1 MPKKKPALA
10 ARAAK
15 TRVVLS
21 GVSAS
26 PGIAMGKV
34 FLMPDDRFKIE
45 TRTIAEPEVPE
56 EIKRLQNAIAKTLDD
71 LQLDGAR
78 TEKKI
83 GKDHARIFEFHRM
96 MLEDPYFLEEVF
108 TLIRNQCLN
117 ATTAFAQYLDQYA
130 DQLGKKD
137 KIFRDRVADVR
148 DIKRRVLQHLY
159 GATAQ
164 RLEHASEAMIIVARE
179 LTPSLTLASD
189 RHKIKAFATDF
200 GGKTS
205 HAAILM
211 RSYGI
216 PAVVGLQHL
225 SSTIRNNDHLI
236 VDGDKGVVVV
246 NPDRATLAHYRTE
259 QSKRETKTKKLTQL
273 RDLPAVTSDHRHLV
287 LSANVEF
294 ADEVDAVMQ
303 HGAAGIGLLRTE
315 YLYLNSS
322 NLPSEEEQYR
332 EYQRFAAAVKP
343 HPVIIRTM
351 DLGADKCPACL
362 DIPPEANPMLG
373 WRAIRIGLE
382 KPEIFNTQ
390 IKAILRANTS
400 GNVRILLPMISSI
413 TELDAALAL
422 IKKAQ
427 SELDKRGQKLTPHT
441 EVGVMIEVPSAALM
455 ADAIAARVD
464 FLSIGTNDLVQYLLA
479 VDRGNDRI
487 AHLYENL
494 HPAVLRVI
502 KNVIDAGHTY
512 GVWVGMCG
520 EMAADRLVTPLL
532 IGMGIDELSVSPF
545 DVPEIKKMIRQT
557 NFREAKKMAQ
567 KALTFTTT
575 KEITDFIR
583 QYMRPR
589 FKDIA
594 L

>member
-1 MPKKKPALA
+1 M
-10 ARAAK
+10 
-15 TRVVLS
+15 
-21 GVSAS
+21 
-26 PGIAMGKV
+26 
-34 FLMPDDRFKIE
+34 
-45 TRTIAEPEVPE
+45 
-56 EIKRLQNAIAKTLDD
+56 
-71 LQLDGAR
+71 
-78 TEKKI
+78 
-83 GKDHARIFEFHRM
+83 
-96 MLEDPYFLEEVF
+96 
-108 TLIRNQCLN
+108 
-117 ATTAFAQYLDQYA
+117 
-130 DQLGKKD
+130 
-137 KIFRDRVADVR
+137 
-148 DIKRRVLQHLY
+148 
-159 GATAQ
+159 
-164 RLEHASEAMIIVARE
+164 
-179 LTPSLTLASD
+179 
-189 RHKIKAFATDF
+189 
-200 GGKTS
+200 
-205 HAAILM
+205 
-211 RSYGI
+211 
-216 PAVVGLQHL
+216 
-225 SSTIRNNDHLI
+225 
-236 VDGDKGVVVV
+236 
-246 NPDRATLAHYRTE
+246 
-259 QSKRETKTKKLTQL
+259 
-273 RDLPAVTSDHRHLV
+273 
-287 LSANVEF
+287 ANVEF

-303 HGAAGIGLLRTE
+303 HGAHGIGLLRTE

-373 WRAIRIGLE
+373 WRAIRISLE
-382 KPEIFNTQ
+382 KPEIFSTQ

-400 GNVRILLPMISSI
+400 GNIRILLPMISSI

-502 KNVIDAGHTY
+502 KNVIDAGHTQ